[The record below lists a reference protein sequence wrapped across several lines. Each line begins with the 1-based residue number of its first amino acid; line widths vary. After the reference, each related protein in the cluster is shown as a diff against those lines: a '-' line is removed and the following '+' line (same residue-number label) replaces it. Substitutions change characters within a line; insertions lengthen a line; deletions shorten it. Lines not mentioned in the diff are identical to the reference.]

1 MDTLL
6 SKHNK
11 SRTLGNRQDFNYLL
25 ATCLQNYCKLLT
37 LNLVIFALP
46 LAAESF
52 TQTQVNQPFTDEYFV
67 EFQPG
72 NYDQQKTGSIDN
84 LIQKIEKITADRQIK
99 LVGYSQSKTSFAS
112 KLLALKRAD
121 IVKKSLVNQGIP
133 EKQIKIYGEY
143 ENFKSEGKLLHGVLA
158 IVTPI
163 SSDGVV
169 LKRNIGSKKYLSNHY
184 KTIGFIAFLPAVYN
198 REIPGEINKILPKL
212 NPLPTTAKII
222 ILGISQ
228 SRTSLATKKLAQQRA
243 KVVADSLIRS
253 GIARER
259 LLLDAETTNF
269 IENNYLIHGVRIFVE
284 IDSSSTIKTNNLDSI
299 TPRKNTPTEQQQG
312 LHNIIKQLDP
322 SLDPSSKSATGLC
335 SELKIETG
343 SLKKNIQREIGECGY
358 LMGEWNFGTEQE
370 YIDWLIPV
378 AYRVDTEKGVFKILT
393 ILEKNYQIRAHIHQ
407 LDRSIDFLPSLKRD
421 KGQ

>member
-6 SKHNK
+6 SKYNK

-25 ATCLQNYCKLLT
+25 ATCLQNYCKLLA
-37 LNLVIFALP
+37 LNLVIFTLP
-46 LAAESF
+46 IASEPYRQAE
-52 TQTQVNQPFTDEYFV
+52 VNQSLKAEYFV
-67 EFQPG
+67 DFQPG
-72 NYDQQKTGSIDN
+72 NYHQQKTGSIDN
-84 LIQKIEKITADRQIK
+84 LMQKIEKITADRQIK

-112 KLLALKRAD
+112 KPLALKRAN
-121 IVKKSLVNQGIP
+121 IVKKALVNQGIP
-133 EKQIKIYGEY
+133 AEQIKIYSEY

-158 IVTPI
+158 LVTPI

-299 TPRKNTPTEQQQG
+299 TPRKNTPTEKQQA
-312 LHNIIKQLDP
+312 LNNIIKQLDP

-378 AYRVDTEKGVFKILT
+378 AYRVDTEKGIFKILT
-393 ILEKNYQIRAHIHQ
+393 ILENNYQIRAHVHQ